1 MEVNMTEETSRR
13 GELLAAAGL
22 GAVGLGAALATPGE
36 AAAKGAEIT
45 LPPASEAVAKFSL
58 AIPAAALVDL
68 RARLGANPLAGE
80 GDDRRLVPRRPFGGD
95 EGART
100 LLPVPPPHSPPRPPP
115 HPPT

>member
-45 LPPASEAVAKFSL
+45 LLPASDAVAKFRL
-58 AIPAAALVDL
+58 ALPAAALVEL
-68 RARLGANPLAGE
+68 RARLGATRLGLRSN
-80 GDDRRLVPRRPFGGD
+80 RRASTASGRDLTVGLTA
-95 EGART
+95 E
-100 LLPVPPPHSPPRPPP
+100 VIS
-115 HPPT
+115 